1 MIKNFFNKNPTLN
14 AGIEKK
20 IKIKKTRASGPI
32 IIIFLKMNNKSF
44 ILYFFLNKKT
54 DNTSLVESDNISSD
68 SLQPRV
74 QLLL

>member
-1 MIKNFFNKNPTLN
+1 LIKNFFNKNPTLN
-14 AGIEKK
+14 ARIEKK
-20 IKIKKTRASGPI
+20 IKIKKTRASEPI

-44 ILYFFLNKKT
+44 TFYFFLNKKI

>member
-1 MIKNFFNKNPTLN
+1 LIKIFFNKNPTLN

-44 ILYFFLNKKT
+44 TLHFFLNKKT
-54 DNTSLVESDNISSD
+54 NNTSLVESENMSSD

-74 QLLL
+74 QLSL

>member
-1 MIKNFFNKNPTLN
+1 MLELK
-14 AGIEKK
+14 KK

-54 DNTSLVESDNISSD
+54 DNTSLVESDNMSSD

-74 QLLL
+74 QLSL

>member
-1 MIKNFFNKNPTLN
+1 MLELK
-14 AGIEKK
+14 KK
-20 IKIKKTRASGPI
+20 IKIKKTRASEPI

-44 ILYFFLNKKT
+44 TFYFFLNKKI

>member
-1 MIKNFFNKNPTLN
+1 LIKIFFNKNPTLN

-54 DNTSLVESDNISSD
+54 DNTSLVESDNMSSD

-74 QLLL
+74 QLSL

>member
-1 MIKNFFNKNPTLN
+1 MIKFFFNKNPTLN

-44 ILYFFLNKKT
+44 TFYFFLNKKI

-68 SLQPRV
+68 SLQSRV